1 MEESIFPR
9 PAVAGLLQK
18 GFVES
23 RHHVDVQSS
32 LTKEQFDRNRL
43 LRDQLASTKAM
54 PFYVICDPVTG
65 KALRA
70 TGLSGGPGA
79 WEELF
84 VQFLI
89 GDSK

>member
-1 MEESIFPR
+1 MEETIFPR
-9 PAVAGLLQK
+9 PAVAGILKQ

-32 LTKEQFDRNRL
+32 LTKEQFDANRA

-54 PFYVICDPVTG
+54 PFYVIVDPSTG
-65 KALRA
+65 KALRS

-84 VQFLI
+84 VKFL
-89 GDSK
+89 GAAEK